1 MRKKEKVKGKVHKKQ
16 EKRRKKI
23 KEEKCTNPK
32 CEAKNQINNNKII

>member
-1 MRKKEKVKGKVHKKQ
+1 MKNKKKQKEQFIKKQ